1 MGWFGK
7 SRNKRTR
14 DVVRLDVKL
23 RNERAREERF
33 KILSA
38 AFGVFFALVVV
49 VFGVWRGGEWILNQT
64 IFGSERFAI
73 TEIDVRTDGVI
84 APEHLVKWAGV
95 RKGQNILALDLWELK
110 RNLQLVPVIRSANV
124 ERILP
129 GTLKINV
136 VEREPVAQIVSL
148 VADPKLGWQNRV
160 LHVDTNG
167 HVNLPLDRRL
177 AADPASL
184 PDDSLPMLTGVNV
197 AELGVDKDLS
207 SPQVRAALRL
217 IDLFEGSDMASI
229 AELRRIDVSAADV
242 LTVVTGGGAE
252 VTFGVR
258 DFERQLRR
266 WREICDVGFRLGR
279 CIGTID
285 LSVTHNIPVRW
296 IEAGQA
302 PPQNPTPVKPNRHR
316 RKNVR

>member
-7 SRNKRTR
+7 SRNKRSR
-14 DVVRLDVKL
+14 EVMRLDVKL
-23 RNERAREERF
+23 RNERVREERF

-38 AFGVFFALVVV
+38 MFGIFFALVVV

-148 VADPKLGWQNRV
+148 VADP
-160 LHVDTNG
+160 
-167 HVNLPLDRRL
+167 DRKSTRL
-177 AADPASL
+177 
-184 PDDSLPMLTGVNV
+184 N
-197 AELGVDKDLS
+197 S
-207 SPQVRAALRL
+207 S
-217 IDLFEGSDMASI
+217 
-229 AELRRIDVSAADV
+229 
-242 LTVVTGGGAE
+242 
-252 VTFGVR
+252 
-258 DFERQLRR
+258 
-266 WREICDVGFRLGR
+266 
-279 CIGTID
+279 
-285 LSVTHNIPVRW
+285 H
-296 IEAGQA
+296 
-302 PPQNPTPVKPNRHR
+302 
-316 RKNVR
+316 